1 MTAFTSHGAVIRVD
15 TKGGGHVECYA
26 PTTLLGSPAPAR
38 ARDVL
43 SRGDRVT
50 FRLVTVDDERRIAE
64 LSLL

>member
-1 MTAFTSHGAVIRVD
+1 MSAFTSHGAVIRVA
-15 TKGGGHVECYA
+15 TKGGGLVECYA

-43 SRGDRVT
+43 SRGDQVS